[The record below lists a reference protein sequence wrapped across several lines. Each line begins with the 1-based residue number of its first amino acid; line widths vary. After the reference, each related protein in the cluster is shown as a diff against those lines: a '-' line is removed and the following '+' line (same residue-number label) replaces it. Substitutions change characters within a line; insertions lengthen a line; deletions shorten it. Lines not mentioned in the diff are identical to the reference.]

1 MPKEKAGHRPIS
13 KNTEIVLDY
22 LKKYPRTPSRTL
34 ARLIEKDFPF
44 LYNSSETYYSTVR
57 RHRGESGKKERNR
70 VVQSGTLVEKVQIP
84 ESFSEVRSL
93 FKFPITIKKL
103 GVMGDQH
110 IPYHD
115 VRAIEVALDRFEEEK
130 VDAILLNGDLLD
142 FYQLSS
148 HEKDPRKA
156 RFKEEL
162 EAGKQFFRYLRSRF
176 PDIPIYFIPGN
187 HENRFERFLRNKAAE
202 FLGLDEFRLDVL
214 LEVGAH
220 RIEYIPFRT
229 NILFGDVLIEHGDK
243 IPGAGGVVPARTAL
257 MRFKRNILVN
267 HFHKTSTST
276 QRIFDVEKEVVIRG
290 YSLGCLCE
298 LSPEY
303 LEVNEWNHGFAILT
317 RTGDQVAV
325 ANYKIENGVIL

>member
-1 MPKEKAGHRPIS
+1 MPKKKKTGGQVSE
-13 KNTEIVLDY
+13 NTKIVLDY
-22 LKKYPRTPSRTL
+22 LKKYPSTPSRSL
-34 ARLIEKDFPF
+34 AKLIEKDFPY
-44 LYNSSETYYSTVR
+44 LYKTSETYYTTLR
-57 RHRGESGKKERNR
+57 RLRGEMGAASKERSRNA
-70 VVQSGTLVEKVQIP
+70 GILVEKVQMP
-84 ESFSEVRSL
+84 ESFSETRTL
-93 FKFPITIKKL
+93 FKIPITIKKL

-115 VRAIEVALDRFEEEK
+115 VRAIEVALDQFEKEE
-130 VDAILLNGDLLD
+130 VDAIFLNGDLLD

-156 RFKEEL
+156 RFKEEI
-162 EAGKQFFRYLRSRF
+162 EAGKQFFKYLRSRF
-176 PDIPIYFIPGN
+176 PNIPIYFIPGN

-229 NILFGDVLIEHGDK
+229 NILFGDLLIEHGDK

-257 MRFKRNILVN
+257 MRFKRNIMVN
-267 HFHKTSTST
+267 HFHKTSTTT

-325 ANYKIENGVIL
+325 SNYKIENGVIL